1 MRKRNRKREKGRE
14 RKKRTGKR
22 GVESWGSDGC
32 GLGLMLRAGG
42 GCDRVGVAA
51 WVGLDL
57 ALSRVV
63 RPVGVHEFRVTPGDV
78 YVSFGA

>member
-1 MRKRNRKREKGRE
+1 
-14 RKKRTGKR
+14 
-22 GVESWGSDGC
+22 
-32 GLGLMLRAGG
+32 MLRARGG
-42 GCDRVGVAA
+42 VTVWAWVAA

-63 RPVGVHEFRVTPGDV
+63 RPVGVHEFRVTPGGDV